1 MRVEEIPL
9 RPDEKPR
16 PEDIAARVRLAV
28 IASAAAPRGLRAR
41 QWLFCPLV
49 MDLRSLEATA
59 DPARTGTG
67 PCALTPYSRY

>member
-28 IASAAAPRGLRAR
+28 TASAAAPRGLRAR

-49 MDLRSLEATA
+49 MDLRSLEV
-59 DPARTGTG
+59 
-67 PCALTPYSRY
+67 L